1 MTWNGNWLISIYR
14 ALSTLTPGTIV
25 LVPNIVKAD
34 LLQYIEIIRTENP
47 NIKQLLKNQ
56 GMANITINQIIEQLI
71 ITFNLSL

>member
-1 MTWNGNWLISIYR
+1 M
-14 ALSTLTPGTIV
+14 V
-25 LVPNIVKAD
+25 QVPNIVKTD

-71 ITFNLSL
+71 ITFNLSQ